1 MTSAAAYRRDRFS
14 AFNRRRKKPAAET
27 CNTVLKF
34 LVIIV
39 VTAVVVFPFFW
50 MITNSIKTKDEIW
63 ASPPQLFPAVPQWD
77 NYSDALADGIFIR
90 YMGNSIYTSLLLTVI
105 VLFNSAMFAYAITQI
120 RFRGRNVLF
129 LLVMI
134 TYIMPSASTY
144 VPCYVILA
152 RFNLIDTHLGYVL
165 SCAASIFNIFYFRQT
180 FLQINR
186 SILEAARIDGAGHWT
201 ILWRVVAPMSKS
213 SFATLGILSFITSYN
228 TFLWPSL
235 IIKTKAKY
243 LVSQGLRAFFSGQ
256 GAYGIKWGAI
266 MAACCV
272 VILPLLLIF
281 ALGERWIIKGI
292 TSDSAIKE

>member
-1 MTSAAAYRRDRFS
+1 MISRSVSVRLAASKTAGAVACIAAVMVSISAA
-14 AFNRRRKKPAAET
+14 
-27 CNTVLKF
+27 
-34 LVIIV
+34 
-39 VTAVVVFPFFW
+39 FPFFW
-50 MITNSIKTKDEIW
+50 MIVNSIKTKEEIW
-63 ASPPQLFPAVPQWD
+63 AVPPRLFPAVPQWG
-77 NYSDALADGIFIR
+77 NYADALSDGIFFN
-90 YMGNSIYTSLLLTVI
+90 YMRNSIYVSAVLTVI

-120 RFRGRNVLF
+120 RFRGRKVLF
-129 LLVMI
+129 LLVMT

-152 RFNLIDTHLGYVL
+152 RLNLIDTHLGYVV
-165 SCAASIFNIFYFRQT
+165 SCAASIFNIFFFRQT

-186 SILEAARIDGAGHWT
+186 SVIEAARMDGAGHWT
-201 ILWRVVAPMSKS
+201 MLWKIMAPMSAS
-213 SFATLGILSFITSYN
+213 AFAALGILSFIDNYN
-228 TFLWPSL
+228 TYLWPSL

-243 LVSQGLRAFFSGQ
+243 FVSLGLRAFFSGQ

-281 ALGERWIIKGI
+281 AFGERWIVLGI